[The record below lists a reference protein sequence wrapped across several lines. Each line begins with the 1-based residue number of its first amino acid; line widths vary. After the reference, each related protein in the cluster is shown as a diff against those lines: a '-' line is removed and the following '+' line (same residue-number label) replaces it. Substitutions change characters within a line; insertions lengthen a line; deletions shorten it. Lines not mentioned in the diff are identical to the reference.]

1 MCFCVCVC
9 AYVLMSNYINMYLR
23 MHTSLLLKGESCQ
36 LLMADFCTRG
46 NLFSKGINKNENKG
60 DVLVK

>member
-1 MCFCVCVC
+1 
-9 AYVLMSNYINMYLR
+9 
-23 MHTSLLLKGESCQ
+23 MHISLLLKGESCQ
-36 LLMADFCTRG
+36 LLMADFCIRG